1 MTIFKIILLQEI
13 KNSISINKYLMR
25 TDLEVDESV
34 TQIIIL
40 ILGIIEHIKRF
51 GIHFGDSTAVYP
63 S

>member
-1 MTIFKIILLQEI
+1 MTIFKIILSQEI
-13 KNSISINKYLMR
+13 KNSISIDKYLMR

-40 ILGIIEHIKRF
+40 ILRIIEHIKRF
-51 GIHFGDSTAVYP
+51 GIPFGDSTAVYP